1 MLANILSRYWWMIL
15 LRGVAWLLFG
25 ILVYAQPA
33 ISLVTLT
40 LLFGAFVLWDGIGN
54 VVSAIGGRREN
65 ENWGVLLLTGL
76 AGIAIGALTFYDPS
90 ITALGLLFYIAVWV
104 TGTGL
109 LQVVAGIRLRKEIE
123 GEFWLILSGLISI
136 ALGVFLVAR
145 PGAGA
150 LSVLWVIATYAV
162 LFGIIL
168 VVLAFRVRS
177 FGARLAAAT
186 RG

>member
-1 MLANILSRYWWMIL
+1 
-15 LRGVAWLLFG
+15 
-25 ILVYAQPA
+25 
-33 ISLVTLT
+33 VTLT
-40 LLFGAFVLWDGIGN
+40 LLFGAFALVDGIAN
-54 VVSAIGGRREN
+54 TVSAIGGRREN

-76 AGIAIGALTFYDPS
+76 TGIAIGALTFYDPS
-90 ITALGLLFYIAVWV
+90 ITALGLLFYIAIWV

-150 LSVLWVIATYAV
+150 LSVLWLIATYAV

-168 VVLAFRVRS
+168 IVLAFRVRS
-177 FGARLAAAT
+177 FANRLATAT
-186 RG
+186 QG

>member
-15 LRGVAWLLFG
+15 LRGLAWLVFG
-25 ILVYAQPA
+25 ILVFTQPA

-40 LLFGAFVLWDGIGN
+40 LLFGAFALVDGIAN
-54 VVSAIGGRREN
+54 TVSAIGGRREN

-90 ITALGLLFYIAVWV
+90 ITALGLLFYIAIWV

-109 LQVVAGIRLRKEIE
+109 LQIVAGIRLRKEIE
-123 GEFWLILSGLISI
+123 GEFWLILSGLVSI
-136 ALGVFLVAR
+136 GFGVFLVAR
-145 PGAGA
+145 PGQGA
-150 LSVLWVIATYAV
+150 LSVLWVIATFAIV
-162 LFGIIL
+162 FGVIL
-168 VVLAFRVRS
+168 VALAFRVRS
-177 FGARLAAAT
+177 FASRLTAAT

>member
-15 LRGVAWLLFG
+15 LRGLAWVVFG
-25 ILVYAQPA
+25 ILVFNQPA

-40 LLFGAFVLWDGIGN
+40 LLFGAFALVDGIAN
-54 VVSAIGGRREN
+54 TVSAIGGRGEN

-90 ITALGLLFYIAVWV
+90 ITALGLLFYIAIWV

-109 LQVVAGIRLRKEIE
+109 LQVVAGIRLRKEIT

-136 ALGVFLVAR
+136 ALGVFLVVR

-150 LSVLWVIATYAV
+150 LSVLWVIATYGIV
-162 LFGIIL
+162 FGAIL
-168 VVLAFRVRS
+168 IALAFRVRS
-177 FGARLAAAT
+177 FANRLAAA

>member
-15 LRGVAWLLFG
+15 LRGLAWLVFG
-25 ILVYAQPA
+25 ILVFTQPA

-40 LLFGAFVLWDGIGN
+40 LLFGAFALVDGIAN
-54 VVSAIGGRREN
+54 TVSAIGGRREN

-76 AGIAIGALTFYDPS
+76 AGIVIGALTLYDPS
-90 ITALGLLFYIAVWV
+90 ITALGLLFYIAIWV

-109 LQVVAGIRLRKEIE
+109 LQIVAGIRLRKEIE

-162 LFGIIL
+162 LFGAIL
-168 VVLAFRVRS
+168 IVLAFRVRS
-177 FGARLAAAT
+177 FANRLAGAT
-186 RG
+186 RS

>member
-1 MLANILSRYWWMIL
+1 MIL
-15 LRGVAWLLFG
+15 LRALAWLAFR
-25 ILVYAQPA
+25 ILVFRQPA

-40 LLFGAFVLWDGIGN
+40 LLFGAFALVDGIAN
-54 VVSAIGGRREN
+54 TVSAIGGRREN

-76 AGIAIGALTFYDPS
+76 AGIAIGALTFYDPT
-90 ITALGLLFYIAVWV
+90 ITALGLLFYIAIWV

-123 GEFWLILSGLISI
+123 GEFWLILSGLVSI

-150 LSVLWVIATYAV
+150 LSVLWLIATYAIV
-162 LFGIIL
+162 FGVIL
-168 VVLAFRVRS
+168 VILAFRVRA
-177 FGARLAAAT
+177 FAQRLVAAR
-186 RG
+186 G

>member
-15 LRGVAWLLFG
+15 LRGVAWLVFG
-25 ILVYAQPA
+25 FLVFTQPA
-33 ISLVTLT
+33 ISLATLT
-40 LLFGAFVLWDGIGN
+40 LLFGAFALVDGISN
-54 VVSAIGGRREN
+54 TASAIGGRREN
-65 ENWGVLLLTGL
+65 ENWGVLLLAGL
-76 AGIAIGALTFYDPS
+76 AGIAIGILTFYDPT
-90 ITALGLLFYIAVWV
+90 ITALGLVFYIAVWV

-123 GEFWLILSGLISI
+123 GEFWLILSGLVSI

-150 LSVLWVIATYAV
+150 LSVLWLIATYAIV
-162 LFGIIL
+162 FGAIL
-168 VVLAFRVRS
+168 VILAFRVRALAHRL
-177 FGARLAAAT
+177 GAA

>member
-1 MLANILSRYWWMIL
+1 MLANILSRYWWMML
-15 LRGVAWLLFG
+15 LRGLAWLVFG
-25 ILVYAQPA
+25 VLVFKQPA

-40 LLFGAFVLWDGIGN
+40 LLFGAFALVDGIGN
-54 VVSAIGGRREN
+54 TISAIGGRREN

-76 AGIAIGALTFYDPS
+76 AGIGIGALTFYDPS

-109 LQVVAGIRLRKEIE
+109 LQVVAGIRLLKEIE

-150 LSVLWVIATYAV
+150 LSVLWLIATYAV
-162 LFGIIL
+162 LFGLIGI
-168 VVLAFRVRS
+168 VLAFRVRS
-177 FGARLAAAT
+177 FANRLDAST
-186 RG
+186 RC

>member
-15 LRGVAWLLFG
+15 LRGLAWLVFG
-25 ILVYAQPA
+25 ILVFAQPA

-40 LLFGAFVLWDGIGN
+40 LLFGAFALWDGIAN
-54 VVSAIGGRREN
+54 TVSAMGGRREN

-76 AGIAIGALTFYDPS
+76 VGIAIGALTFYAPG
-90 ITALGLLFYIAVWV
+90 ITALGLLFYIAIWV

-109 LQVVAGIRLRKEIE
+109 LQVVAGIRLRKEIT
-123 GEFWLILSGLISI
+123 GEFWLILSGLVSI

-150 LSVLWVIATYAV
+150 LSVLWLIGTYAV
-162 LFGIIL
+162 LFGL
-168 VVLAFRVRS
+168 VLIVLAFRVRT
-177 FGARLAAAT
+177 FANRLASAI
-186 RG
+186 RS

>member
-54 VVSAIGGRREN
+54 VVSAVGGRHEN
-65 ENWGVLLLTGL
+65 EHWGVLLLTGL
-76 AGIAIGALTFYDPS
+76 AGVAIGALTFYAPG
-90 ITALGLLFYIAVWV
+90 ITALGLLLYIAVWM

-109 LQVVAGIRLRKEIE
+109 LQVVAGVRLRKEIE
-123 GEFWLILSGLISI
+123 GEFWLILSGLVSI

-150 LSVLWVIATYAV
+150 LSVLWLIATYAI
-162 LFGIIL
+162 LFGVIL
-168 VVLAFRVRS
+168 IVLALRVRS
-177 FGARLAAAT
+177 FANRLASAV
-186 RG
+186 RS